1 MSDGIRRITMQALTH
16 CDVCCSGRH
25 VEVGFTDHLGKPA
38 LLYVPHDS
46 LRGLLLTLPAA
57 QREASQRRGSDG
69 APDNVA
75 PLAHW
80 QLTRDAEAQ
89 SMVLTL
95 ARADGFDVAF
105 RLPATVAQALGEAL
119 GQACGEALLA
129 TQAPRAPGPA
139 GAARRLRWRHSA

>member
-1 MSDGIRRITMQALTH
+1 
-16 CDVCCSGRH
+16 
-25 VEVGFTDHLGKPA
+25 
-38 LLYVPHDS
+38 S

-69 APDNVA
+69 APDNGA

-105 RLPATVAQALGEAL
+105 RLPATVAQALGQAL
-119 GQACGEALLA
+119 GEALLA
-129 TQAPRAPGPA
+129 PQAPRAPAPA

>member
-1 MSDGIRRITMQALTH
+1 MLTAPVNNRYSASAPGARCRRQRQASPMSDGIRRITMQALTH

-89 SMVLTL
+89 SMVL
-95 ARADGFDVAF
+95 
-105 RLPATVAQALGEAL
+105 
-119 GQACGEALLA
+119 
-129 TQAPRAPGPA
+129 
-139 GAARRLRWRHSA
+139 